1 MTEKVL
7 NNRFLGEVNVLASE
21 LNANHASIN
30 IMFASKFNGNPSGIL
45 TFWTVG
51 FSPASGAGFSCAEDL
66 CSLVFPVVFVA
77 VLNAGGTN
85 LRPKPIVAPVTSVFT
100 IPSVP
105 PPATVAIPKTNNP
118 TRLKQIH
125 STDEI
130 FAIRI
135 SKFRLCNLLG
145 RVITIISSGSV
156 NIIDVDRMGNIDK
169 EKEVD
174 KKAEVFFDRMAVKN
188 YKFEFEMRRYKRSKE
203 IGEK

>member
-30 IMFASKFNGNPSGIL
+30 IMLASKFNGNPSGIL
-45 TFWTVG
+45 AFWTVG
-51 FSPASGAGFSCAEDL
+51 FSPASGAGFSCLEDL

-85 LRPKPIVAPVTSVFT
+85 LRPKPIVAPVASVSKPT
-100 IPSVP
+100 SVP

-125 STDEI
+125 STNVI
-130 FAIRI
+130 I
-135 SKFRLCNLLG
+135 SVNISQLRLCCLLR
-145 RVITIISSGSV
+145 RVITIISSGSL
-156 NIIDVDRMGNIDK
+156 NITDIRRMAEVDE
-169 EKEVD
+169 EKEG
-174 KKAEVFFDRMAVKN
+174 KNQGEVYFHFWQLKII
-188 YKFEFEMRRYKRSKE
+188 FQ
-203 IGEK
+203 I